1 MTDRTALRQ
10 QIAART
16 PELAR
21 KAFRMAE
28 NYVNRGCD
36 WARVLRSMRGV
47 DPVSRKNLALS
58 ALAAPVTA
66 LRKLDGYA
74 PPRLLSNITVD
85 VDGVGTF
92 DLRRGTDDII
102 HVLRAREPH
111 VFATLVH
118 LLKPGAIFV
127 DAGANIGFYSVL
139 ASRLVGRHGRVL
151 ACEMMPDTA
160 RRLRRHLKINECRNA
175 EVVEKA
181 LSSSDSKKVIALS
194 DPASLGQA
202 SITSKDLARSLAV
215 EVETATLESVL
226 EHYPA
231 PIIVKMDL
239 EGSEFLALQ
248 GCKGAFSRIAA
259 VVFENNREDDRIFQL
274 LHNRGFAV
282 RHLAGHDYVAS
293 GTASQFAHG

>member
-181 LSSSDSKKVIALS
+181 LSSSDFEEGNCLERSGQPGTGEYHVKRFGRIFVNWETARSKVCW
-194 DPASLGQA
+194 
-202 SITSKDLARSLAV
+202 SITPRRS
-215 EVETATLESVL
+215 S
-226 EHYPA
+226 
-231 PIIVKMDL
+231 
-239 EGSEFLALQ
+239 
-248 GCKGAFSRIAA
+248 
-259 VVFENNREDDRIFQL
+259 
-274 LHNRGFAV
+274 
-282 RHLAGHDYVAS
+282 
-293 GTASQFAHG
+293 